1 MDQNKNEWNNAFVY
15 LNSCI
20 ATMKCGCSITP
31 DEGLLADSIYYR
43 CKEYIQVYDDTKY
56 WESRYR
62 KKE

>member
-1 MDQNKNEWNNAFVY
+1 MMQNNDEWKNALEY

-43 CKEYIQVYDDTKY
+43 CKEYIKAY
-56 WESRYR
+56 EEMRYGTR
-62 KKE
+62 